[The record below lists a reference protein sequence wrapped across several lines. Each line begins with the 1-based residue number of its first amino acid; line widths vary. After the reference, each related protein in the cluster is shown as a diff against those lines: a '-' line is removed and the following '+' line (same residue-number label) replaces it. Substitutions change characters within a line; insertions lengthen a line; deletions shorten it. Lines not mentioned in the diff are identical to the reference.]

1 MKNNSF
7 KTASF
12 IGLRYLFSKKKHN
25 IINLISIISMV
36 GIMVSSAALIIVLS
50 VFNGMEN
57 FVRQSFNSF
66 NSDFQIVKKEG
77 KSFSVD
83 SIPLDELRQLEGV
96 EAVYEVVGDWALITY
111 EKRQQ
116 LVAIKGV
123 SDQYIQKRGIDT
135 LLIDG
140 EAILSYDSV
149 PAVILGASVAGMIQL
164 NFRSP
169 APVEIYYPK
178 RNLKNLSNPATAFNK
193 GRLIPSGVFASYTEY
208 DAQYIFIPIAFAR
221 EMMDYENE
229 LTSVEIQVKDEKYY
243 SELSDKFTKI
253 IGNQYIVKNKYQ
265 QEELLYKTMKS
276 EKLIVFVILAF
287 ILIVASF
294 NIIGTLAM
302 LIIEK
307 KEDLRVLTALGANKS
322 LIRRI
327 FLVQGS
333 FVSLLGG
340 MVGLLLGALICFL
353 QQSFHFVKLGD
364 GSANYLMNYYPVE
377 MHASDFIIVFI
388 TILIISIL
396 TSYIPIRQIK
406 KLVLGNK

>member
-96 EAVYEVVGDWALITY
+96 EAFYEVVGDWALITY